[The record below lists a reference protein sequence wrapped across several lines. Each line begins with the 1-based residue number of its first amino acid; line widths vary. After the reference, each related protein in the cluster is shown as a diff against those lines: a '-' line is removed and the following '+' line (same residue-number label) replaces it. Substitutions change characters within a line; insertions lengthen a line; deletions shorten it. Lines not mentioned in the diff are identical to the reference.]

1 MSDAIDQFL
10 DVDFTTQ
17 PEYVFGDL
25 GAALFGSPLQDYATA
40 EEVMTDAEID
50 AEIERIDQDGG
61 GLDRLVTRIFNQGR
75 EGSCVAN
82 ACAQAN
88 QVIQAKQFGR
98 DKVTQLS
105 AISLYDLI
113 GRSASSGAMVSD
125 GLEEMQNV
133 GLLPLDTPENRAKFG
148 EHVMPATGFKKH
160 RRAPGWQ
167 DVAKQFAG
175 VEALIVR
182 SVNALFTALC
192 NGHPVVVG
200 REGHSI
206 MYARPMRRNSRRVVK
221 YANSWGEW
229 GDGGYGYDSESQIR
243 KSASWA
249 FALRTVVRRS
259 A

>member
-1 MSDAIDQFL
+1 MSDAIDQFI
-10 DVDFTTQ
+10 DVDFTVQ

-25 GAALFGSPLQDYATA
+25 GASLFGSAFSDYESA

-50 AEIERIDQDGG
+50 AAIEKIDEDGG
-61 GLDRLVTRIFNQGR
+61 SLDRLVTRIFDQGQ

-82 ACAQAN
+82 ACTQAN
-88 QVIQAKQFGR
+88 QVIQAKQFGK
-98 DKVTQLS
+98 DKVVQLS
-105 AISLYDLI
+105 PMSLYKRI
-113 GRSASSGAMVSD
+113 GRSAQSGAMVSD
-125 GLEEMQNV
+125 GLDEMQKR
-133 GLLPLDTPENRAKFG
+133 GILPLNTPENEAKYG
-148 EHVMPATGFKKH
+148 GIVMPATGF
-160 RRAPGWQ
+160 RNPFPTGWETT
-167 DVAKQFAG
+167 AKQFAG

-206 MYARPMRRNSRRVVK
+206 CYCRPMRRNGRRVVK
-221 YANSWGEW
+221 YANSWKPTW

-249 FALRTVVRRS
+249 FALRTVVRRT
-259 A
+259 